1 METFAGYI
9 DLKDNSEWQEI
20 YSSQLYDTFFGIF
33 AIFTCDGSSKNDS
46 YILSKMKLTIIN
58 YKGVCDLGITDV
70 EINATSDSSKFILK
84 IEVQALNG
92 STTCDLDCNDL
103 KIPRNKA
110 EILVDRRVKKMHSN
124 GSALSNGLF
133 DNEFYYREGIADDN
147 GNLPF
152 PKRTPIPLVWSDD
165 LPKEILEEF
174 INPSLGVGGSKCP
187 RRRIK
192 VL

>member
-33 AIFTCDGSSKNDS
+33 GIFSCDKVSENDH
-46 YILSKMKLTIIN
+46 YILSKMKLKIIN
-58 YKGVCDLGITDV
+58 YKGICDLGITDA
-70 EINATSDSSKFILK
+70 EIFRTRDSSKFVLK
-84 IEVQALNG
+84 IEVQALKS
-92 STTCDLDCNDL
+92 STTFNLECNNL
-103 KIPRNKA
+103 KIPQNQA
-110 EILVDRRVKKMHSN
+110 EILVDRRVKKMHSD
-124 GSALSNGLF
+124 GSALLNGLF

-165 LPKEILEEF
+165 LPKEILDEF
-174 INPSLGVGGSKCP
+174 ISPSHGVGGSKCP